1 MTSAMQDDRV
11 RDPRPRPPVWVGDVV
26 AAVLIIASAFIPFPN
41 AEFRPGSPL
50 AIALVVAPA
59 LLLPLRRRWPI
70 PVLAAVVACYGAAA
84 ITGTLAPGVVIAAAV
99 AMFGVAVRSA
109 RRTTLIT
116 AVSTMVAV
124 ALLSLLAS
132 IGSFDPRTVQF
143 AVMIAFAA
151 AAGDG
156 TRSRRAYIVA
166 ITERAER
173 AEQTREAEARRRVTE
188 ERLRIAR
195 DLHDTVA
202 HQISVISLNAGVASS
217 SLESRPEK
225 AKEALV
231 SIRRASRT
239 VLGEIGDLLEVL
251 RSDGDGDAPGGGSR
265 STMPQPGLDRLDAL
279 VAEFVAAGLDVTT
292 RIDDVV
298 PAASA
303 ATQAVVYR
311 VVQEGLTNALK
322 HGPERRAHVLV
333 EGGDGRVVVSVSNPM
348 APGVPSGRLDAT
360 PTTGHGLLGIRER
373 VAAVRGTVDVG
384 ATPGGWRLS
393 ATLPTTDPTHPDPTR
408 PEESRA

>member
-1 MTSAMQDDRV
+1 MTTATQDRRV
-11 RDPRPRPPVWVGDVV
+11 RDPRPRPPAWVGDVV

-50 AIALVVAPA
+50 VIALVVAPA
-59 LLLPLRRRWPI
+59 ILLPLRRHWPI
-70 PVLAAVVACYGAAA
+70 PVLAAVIACYGAAA
-84 ITGTLAPGVVIAAAV
+84 ITGTLAPGVVIAAAI

-116 AVSTMVAV
+116 AVATMVAV

-202 HQISVISLNAGVASS
+202 HQISVISLNAGVASR

-251 RSDGDGDAPGGGSR
+251 RSDGGDAGAGFRG
-265 STMPQPGLDRLDAL
+265 TLPQPGLDRLEAL
-279 VAEFVAAGLDVTT
+279 IAEFTTAGLDITT
-292 RIDDVV
+292 RIAPDA
-298 PAASA
+298 PKLST
-303 ATQAVVYR
+303 ATDTVAYR

-333 EGGDGRVVVSVSNPM
+333 ESGDGRIVVSVSNPT
-348 APGVPSGRLDAT
+348 APGVPSGQLDGT

-384 ATPGGWRLS
+384 PTPGGWRLS
-393 ATLPTTDPTHPDPTR
+393 ATLPTTDATHPDPTH
-408 PEESRA
+408 PEESSA

>member
-1 MTSAMQDDRV
+1 MTSATQDHRV
-11 RDPRPRPPVWVGDVV
+11 RDPHPRPPAWVGDVV

-50 AIALVVAPA
+50 VVALVVAPA
-59 LLLPLRRRWPI
+59 LILPLRRHWPI
-70 PVLAAVVACYGAAA
+70 PVLAAVIACYGAAA
-84 ITGTLAPGVVIAAAV
+84 ITGTLAPGVVIAAAI

-116 AVSTMVAV
+116 AVATMVAV

-156 TRSRRAYIVA
+156 MRSRRAYILA
-166 ITERAER
+166 ITER

-251 RSDGDGDAPGGGSR
+251 RSDSADAGAGSR
-265 STMPQPGLDRLDAL
+265 GTLPQPGLDRLDAL
-279 VAEFVAAGLDVTT
+279 IAEFTAAGLDITT
-292 RIDDVV
+292 RIDPDA
-298 PAASA
+298 PKLST
-303 ATQAVVYR
+303 ATDTVAYR

-333 EGGDGRVVVSVSNPM
+333 EGENGRIVVSVSNPT
-348 APGVPSGRLDAT
+348 APGPREQADAA

-384 ATPGGWRLS
+384 PTPGGWRLS
-393 ATLPTTDPTHPDPTR
+393 ASLPTDEPTHPDPTHL
-408 PEESRA
+408 EESPA